1 MIQTEKVAVSL
12 PVRLISR
19 VEKLRERMGVNRS
32 KFFKLALK
40 AYLDEFPEENK
51 KLAKIYQDIR
61 QTDKE
66 LLDRLK
72 KHSYKH
78 LPSY

>member
-1 MIQTEKVAVSL
+1 MIQAEKVAVSL
-12 PVRLISR
+12 PVGLISR

-32 KFFKLALK
+32 KFFKMALK

-61 QTDKE
+61 QADKK
-66 LLDRLK
+66 LLDQVK